1 MAFVLGVSTLVAPP
15 AAHESLDMR
24 KAADAVATLI
34 EPILAERGF
43 VRQGLRWYRR
53 EEDSVLVVDVQAA
66 RFSPGPYLNFGA
78 YYHQYGSLE
87 MPPLAECQVWTRL
100 NSLVPDPRRVDELL
114 DMSKA
119 IDAEQRGTELRE
131 TIRRYA
137 LPWLEGIR
145 TLDDAKAFLSLNTS
159 KAVLILPVARPD
171 LDSKYIP
178 AP

>member
-1 MAFVLGVSTLVAPP
+1 
-15 AAHESLDMR
+15 
-24 KAADAVATLI
+24 
-34 EPILAERGF
+34 
-43 VRQGLRWYRR
+43 
-53 EEDSVLVVDVQAA
+53 
-66 RFSPGPYLNFGA
+66 
-78 YYHQYGSLE
+78 
-87 MPPLAECQVWTRL
+87 
-100 NSLVPDPRRVDELL
+100 
-114 DMSKA
+114 MSKA

-178 AP
+178 VP